1 MKKKVKKY
9 NIGGYVD
16 LGLGLGQAALGIGQ
30 YRRGGRDL
38 AQTDSLQAGM
48 IRSEAARK
56 RMAQQQTD
64 TMKGLQSITRNMAT
78 GTEALARRGNR
89 ALIGGVQGLQS
100 AADQATAAYLD
111 KYGSASSA
119 KDKALER
126 ADFGESARRVDF
138 DRRRAQSIR
147 DAGFQNVFKGLGKAV
162 GGGLD
167 VINPKKDT
175 SDVNSLSDI
184 QAQNTAKK
192 IASDE
197 KNVMVDTKRE
207 LESLNKLKENV
218 RQDTNVNSFVKP
230 RVPSSFTNE
239 ELDDKLVTEGI
250 EDYIKDPSLRNLYGF
265 NKGGKA
271 KKTPGKFSHNK
282 NPIDIVQQGDK
293 IGEMTGGEY
302 IFNPSQAK
310 QLKSLS
316 KKGNTPLHKFVN
328 KMLNKSQFK

>member
-16 LGLGLGQAALGIGQ
+16 LGLGLGQAALGVGQ
-30 YRRGGRDL
+30 YRTGGRDL
-38 AQTDSLQAGM
+38 AQTDSLKAGM

-64 TMKGLQSITRNMAT
+64 AMRGLQSITRNMAT

-100 AADQATAAYLD
+100 AADRATAAYLE

-138 DRRRAQSIR
+138 DRQRAQSIR

-167 VINPKKDT
+167 VLDPTKET
-175 SDVNSLSDI
+175 ADVDSLAEID
-184 QAQNTAKK
+184 AKNKAAK
-192 IASDE
+192 IAKDQ

-207 LESLNKLKENV
+207 LESLDKLQENL
-218 RQDTNVNSFVKP
+218 RQDINLTSFDKP
-230 RVPSSFTNE
+230 KVPSSFTNKD
-239 ELDDKLVTEGI
+239 LDDIIATEDI
-250 EDYIKDPSLRNLYGF
+250 EDYITDPSLRNLSGF

-271 KKTPGKFSHNK
+271 KKTPGKFSHKK
-282 NPIDIVQQGDK
+282 NPIDIVQEGDK

-302 IFNPSQAK
+302 IFNPNQAK

-316 KKGNTPLHKFVN
+316 KKGSSPLHKFVN